1 MIYKFFTNS
10 ERAWQAMFEAIRN
23 AEESVYLEMYIF
35 TNDMTQYNFL
45 QLLREKAKKGIR
57 VKIILDSLGSRELS
71 KEAIMELRSSGAE
84 LIFLSHFLHRTHRK
98 ILIVDEK
105 RAFVGGVNISQKFKL
120 WNDLV
125 VEVRGNRG
133 LVRHLIRSF
142 ARVYGEGGG
151 KDKMVLVKRE
161 PIILDKTRTWLVEHF
176 PIEKKFNLK
185 KIYKKHLNEAQKE
198 IILITPYFMPKRWL
212 TGVLHQAVLR
222 GVRVDILVPKHTDI
236 FLTDRVNYFY
246 MFKLSKLGINFYLQ
260 PRMNHAKVTI
270 IDDKEGIVGS
280 NNLDFLSFELNSEV
294 GIFFKDLSA
303 VRRLSDIATE
313 WKRGA
318 VLFDFRYHK
327 PKILDY
333 ILSPIISLFA
343 KIF

>member
-1 MIYKFFTNS
+1 MVYKFFTNS
-10 ERAWQAMFEAIRN
+10 ERAWRAMFEAIKY

-35 TNDMTQYNFL
+35 RNDMIQFDFL
-45 QLLREKAKKGIR
+45 DLLKEKAIRGIQ

-71 KEAIMELRSSGAE
+71 NDSIVDLRKSGVE
-84 LIFLSHFLHRTHRK
+84 LIFLSHFFHRTHRK
-98 ILIVDEK
+98 ILIVDGK
-105 RAFVGGVNISQKFKL
+105 RAFLGGVNMSQKFRF

-133 LVRHLIRSF
+133 LVRHMIRSF
-142 ARVYGEGGG
+142 AKVYGESGG
-151 KDKMVLVKRE
+151 KDKTVLAKRE

-176 PIEKKFNLK
+176 PVKNKFNLK
-185 KIYKKHLNEAQKE
+185 KIYKKHLSDAEKE
-198 IILITPYFMPKRWL
+198 IILVTPYFMPKRWL
-212 TGVLHQAVLR
+212 FVVLHQAVLR
-222 GVRVDILVPKHTDI
+222 GVKVDVLVPKHTDI

-260 PRMNHAKVTI
+260 SKMNHAKVTV
-270 IDDKEGIVGS
+270 IDKKEGIVGS

-294 GIFFKDLSA
+294 GIFFKDLDV
-303 VRRLSDIATE
+303 VRRLSDITTE
-313 WKRGA
+313 WKREA
-318 VLFDFRYHK
+318 VLFDFRHYK